1 MNEQEA
7 AVEVK
12 SPEDREKQVIAK
24 STCNEFVKEAK
35 QISSIFMPML
45 IVTASDYSLRFLS
58 TLMVGHVGKLYFS
71 GAVISTSITNVTG
84 FSFIVSFMFYPF
96 QSSGFD

>member
-1 MNEQEA
+1 MGDAEA

-12 SPEDREKQVIAK
+12 SPENEEKKLAAK
-24 STCNEFVKEAK
+24 SIYNEFVAEAK
-35 QISSIFMPML
+35 QISLIFMPML

-71 GAVISTSITNVTG
+71 GAVISTSITNVIG
-84 FSFIVSFMFYPF
+84 FSFLVSLTF
-96 QSSGFD
+96 